1 MCVSREVAKSKR
13 LESLPQGNWAI
24 LQTAR
29 DSWGA
34 DPLHPGPGGVRWANT
49 LLYRGVRYL
58 GTLSLYQSYC
68 KLQMYSL
75 PLQYW
80 PAVINV
86 PPALLIYSLCSKQV
100 FRRCINT
107 VGNWQSYTSSVCYV
121 FQNKFYYKSPSS
133 AVIKHYSDHVLFLFC
148 SVSVLFQQHSDHVL
162 FAARFSAAIVDR
174 GNNWREE
181 GRGIISKIIGRHSI
195 SGVNHL
201 ERSNNT
207 KQESSDHPGCILI
220 KEIGWNSSPV
230 LCQEIRLCSFLGLI
244 HMSDS

>member
-1 MCVSREVAKSKR
+1 MLLVRFLHFLINAAMCVSREVAKSKR

-75 PLQYW
+75 PLQHW
-80 PAVINV
+80 PAAINV
-86 PPALLIYSLCSKQV
+86 PAALLIYSLCSKQV

-107 VGNWQSYTSSVCYV
+107 VGNWQSYTSSVCSV

-133 AVIKHYSDHVLFLFC
+133 AVINASK
-148 SVSVLFQQHSDHVL
+148 QQHSDHVL

-181 GRGIISKIIGRHSI
+181 GKGIISKIIGRRSI
-195 SGVNHL
+195 RGGVNHL

-207 KQESSDHPGCILI
+207 KQESSILI